1 MYSLTPTYDLNSIGQ
16 QIPRNT
22 VKGGHVFKY
31 NDGSFHYG
39 NLGYIADNLNY
50 DDEHFFSLKI
60 SRIDSPEAVTL
71 TTTPTTSPKMHNE
84 VVVKGYFSFN
94 IKMHETPILTTIRD
108 LVPYEDKKIKDV
120 VTIKGFTKDTSN
132 NTILFLLLGF
142 KNPQEMYILRLT
154 GDIDSIGYITTTP
167 VNSIVAVRG
176 EASLTITEG
185 T

>member
-22 VKGGHVFKY
+22 VKVGHVFKY

-84 VVVKGYFSFN
+84 VVVKGYFS
-94 IKMHETPILTTIRD
+94 
-108 LVPYEDKKIKDV
+108 
-120 VTIKGFTKDTSN
+120 
-132 NTILFLLLGF
+132 
-142 KNPQEMYILRLT
+142 
-154 GDIDSIGYITTTP
+154 
-167 VNSIVAVRG
+167 
-176 EASLTITEG
+176 
-185 T
+185 